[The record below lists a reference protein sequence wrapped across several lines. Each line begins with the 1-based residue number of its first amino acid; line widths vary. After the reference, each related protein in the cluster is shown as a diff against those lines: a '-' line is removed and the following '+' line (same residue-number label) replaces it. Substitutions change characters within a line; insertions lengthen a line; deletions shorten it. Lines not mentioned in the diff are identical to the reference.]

1 MIKTITLA
9 LLLATTPAMAQQSA
23 DEARQAL
30 RDLQMQQFQQQQQMQ
45 QQQFQQQQ
53 QQLMIQQMQQPR
65 VCTRNCVGTQ
75 CQTICN

>member
-1 MIKTITLA
+1 MLKTLSVTF
-9 LLLATTPAMAQQSA
+9 LLLATPAMAQQSA

-65 VCTRNCVGTQ
+65 TCVRNCFAGQ
-75 CQTICN
+75 CSIACN